1 MLDKSALYYGGSR
14 LFVLRAVPPLAAQP
28 AAQKPLANCRR
39 VPIYRARAVRSS
51 EWLPPFAAITL
62 VARQADVITSK
73 DSNLLDSA
81 SRNTGQ

>member
-1 MLDKSALYYGGSR
+1 MAKK
-14 LFVLRAVPPLAAQP
+14 AA
-28 AAQKPLANCRR
+28 
-39 VPIYRARAVRSS
+39 IYRGN
-51 EWLPPFAAITL
+51 LPFAAITL